1 MNKRITLKSLAEKT
15 GFSVTTVSRALS
27 GYDDVSPTT
36 RDTILNAA
44 EALGYYPNLTAR
56 QLQKQR
62 TDTVGLILPSKGS
75 RLADPYFSMILAGIG
90 DNLAD
95 CGIDL
100 LISTRYQDNDELEA
114 YRRMVEGRRVD
125 GLIVIRTRCVD
136 QRIAYL
142 AEKEFPFVAFGRTNL
157 PVDYFYIDEDG
168 EAGVY
173 ELVGYLIGL
182 GHQRIAYISAPKDL
196 TFAHYRLKGYSR
208 ALLDTGIPMDE
219 TLIIEGDLT
228 RRAGAEATKTLL
240 SLEPPPSAIV
250 AANDLMALGA
260 ISIAQEM
267 GKTIGQDLS
276 IAGFDDIPAAENLSL
291 TTLRQPIYE
300 IGGQL
305 SQLLNSLINGKPVE
319 QRQILLKPELIVRNS
334 TGAPPSIQSHEE
346 PKYRNH

>member
-1 MNKRITLKSLAEKT
+1 MNKRITLKSLAEIT

-36 RDTILNAA
+36 RETILSAA
-44 EALGYYPNLTAR
+44 EELGYYPNLTAR

-90 DNLAD
+90 DSLAD
-95 CGIDL
+95 SGIDL
-100 LISTRYQDNDELEA
+100 LISTRYQGKDELEV

-125 GLIVIRTRCVD
+125 GLIVIRTRCED

-142 AEKEFPFVAFGRTNL
+142 AEKEFPFVAFGRTKL
-157 PVDYFYIDEDG
+157 AVDYSYIDEDG

-173 ELVGYLIGL
+173 ELVSYLIGL
-182 GHQRIAYISAPKDL
+182 GHQRIAYISAPRDL
-196 TFAHYRLKGYSR
+196 MFAHYRLEGYSR
-208 ALLDTGIPMDE
+208 SLEDASISVDE
-219 TLIIEGDLT
+219 ALIIEGDLT
-228 RRAGAEATKTLL
+228 RRTGMMATESLL
-240 SLEPPPSAIV
+240 SLESSPTAIV

-260 ISIAQEM
+260 ISIAQERGM
-267 GKTIGQDLS
+267 AIGRDLS
-276 IAGFDDIPAAENLSL
+276 VAGFDDVPAAENLSL

-305 SQLLNSLINGKPVE
+305 SQLLHAMINGNQVGR
-319 QRQILLKPELIVRNS
+319 RQILLKPKLILRSS
-334 TGAPPSIQSHEE
+334 TGKPASVPTNKE
-346 PKYRNH
+346 PKDQLH